1 MKRRRNDRSRQIVI
15 RSREG
20 YLDVVATAQAV
31 RVELLHDLVDAIG
44 NVIDVTPGKFV
55 PILLE
60 VIAPEPDLDLIEAME
75 VWGRAAQK
83 GIQRTQIA
91 YVVTGRSIG
100 PLAKIMETVA
110 INRGILLRFFED
122 RASALQW
129 LCPGASS
136 TAPNRT
142 A

>member
-1 MKRRRNDRSRQIVI
+1 MKRRRHYRTSEII
-15 RSREG
+15 IGSREG
-20 YLDVVATAQAV
+20 YLDVAV
-31 RVELLHDLVDAIG
+31 TTSLVHAALLHDLVDAIG
-44 NVIDVTPGKFV
+44 SAIAATPGKFV

-60 VIAPEPDLDLIEAME
+60 IVAPGSDLDLIEAME
-75 VWGRAAQK
+75 VWGRASHK

-100 PLAKIMETVA
+100 PLAKIMETIA

-122 RASALQW
+122 RGSALQW
-129 LCPGASS
+129 LGPGAINAASD
-136 TAPNRT
+136 RT

>member
-1 MKRRRNDRSRQIVI
+1 MRRRRPDRSREIVI

-20 YLDVVATAQAV
+20 YLDVVATARSV

-44 NVIDVTPGKFV
+44 NAIDAAPGKFV

-60 VIAPEPDLDLIEAME
+60 VVAPESDLDLIEAME
-75 VWGRAAQK
+75 VWGRAAHK

-100 PLAKIMETVA
+100 PLAKIIETVA
-110 INRGILLRFFED
+110 INRGILLRFFEE
-122 RASALQW
+122 RAAACQW
-129 LCPGASS
+129 LCPGASN
-136 TAPNRT
+136 TAPDRT